1 MADQDSKTE
10 EPTQRKL
17 EKAREEGQFAR
28 SQDLTVA
35 MITLGAALAIYA
47 IGIYFP
53 RNILELMTSLFL
65 LDQNLIENPNSM
77 QASFLTAFVNLL
89 LLFLPVVIVTI
100 VMALGANFLFGGI
113 GFSIKGFLPKGQKIN
128 PLSGLKKIFSAKSL
142 FELVKSLLKLVVISG
157 FLYFCYVLFWEK
169 LLIIGAL
176 STQVA
181 IISGLSIVAQA
192 FVVLSIAL
200 LIIAAVDAPYQFFQF
215 KDQQKMSFQEIKDE
229 YKESEGQPEVKR
241 KIREKQREAA
251 MASMIDA
258 IKDADVV
265 VTNPNHFAVAL
276 SYQVGGTAAPVV
288 IAKGMNLIAERI
300 KEEAKNL
307 GVTIFEQPEL
317 ARALYFTTD
326 INSQIPEQLY
336 KVVAEVIAYVF
347 NLNAFVAD
355 QRQVQKPLI
364 RVPDDCRYD
373 EFGRSINKS
382 D

>member
-317 ARALYFTTD
+317 ARALYFTTE

>member
-100 VMALGANFLFGGI
+100 VMALGANFLFGVI
-113 GFSIKGFLPKGQKIN
+113 GFSIKGVLPKGQKIN

-157 FLYFCYVLFWEK
+157 FLYFCYVLFWAK

-317 ARALYFTTD
+317 ARALYFTTE

-373 EFGRSINKS
+373 EFGRAINKS

>member
-1 MADQDSKTE
+1 MADQESKTE

-35 MITLGAALAIYA
+35 LITIGAAVS
-47 IGIYFP
+47 IYFVGSYFSGS
-53 RNILELMTSLFL
+53 ILELMQGLFF

-77 QASFLTAFVNLL
+77 QATFLTAFVDLL
-89 LLFLPVVIVTI
+89 LLFSPVIIVTI
-100 VMALGANFLFGGI
+100 VMAIAANYLFGGV
-113 GFSIKGFLPKGQKIN
+113 GFSIKAFMPKGQKIN
-128 PLSGLKKIFSAKSL
+128 PISGLKKIFSAKSL
-142 FELVKSLLKLVVISG
+142 FELAKSLIKLIVISG
-157 FLYFCYVLFWEK
+157 FLFFCYVLFWGE
-169 LLIIGAL
+169 LLAVGTLPTHL
-176 STQVA
+176 SIV
-181 IISGLSIVAQA
+181 SGLSIVAQS
-192 FVVLSIAL
+192 FILLSIAL
-200 LIIAAVDAPYQFFQF
+200 LIIAAMDAPYQFFQF

-251 MASMIDA
+251 MTSMIEA
-258 IKDADVV
+258 IQDADVV

-300 KEEAKNL
+300 KEEAKKH

-326 INSQIPEQLY
+326 TNSQIPEKLY
-336 KVVAEVIAYVF
+336 KVVAEVIAYVY
-347 NLNAFVAD
+347 NLNTFLAD
-355 QRQVQKPLI
+355 QRQIQRPII
-364 RVPDDCRYD
+364 RVPDDYKYD
-373 EFGRSINKS
+373 EFGRTINKS
-382 D
+382 T

>member
-28 SQDLTVA
+28 SQDLTIA

-317 ARALYFTTD
+317 ARALYFTTE

-373 EFGRSINKS
+373 EFGRAINKS

>member
-53 RNILELMTSLFL
+53 RDILELMTSLFL

-169 LLIIGAL
+169 LLSIGTL
-176 STQVA
+176 STQLA

-317 ARALYFTTD
+317 ARALYFTTE

-373 EFGRSINKS
+373 EFGRAINKS

>member
-53 RNILELMTSLFL
+53 RDILELMTSLFL

-317 ARALYFTTD
+317 ARALYFTTE

-373 EFGRSINKS
+373 EFGRAINKS

>member
-77 QASFLTAFVNLL
+77 QASFLTAFVDLL

-317 ARALYFTTD
+317 ARALYFTTE

-373 EFGRSINKS
+373 EFGRAINKS

>member
-169 LLIIGAL
+169 LLSIGTL
-176 STQVA
+176 STQLA

-192 FVVLSIAL
+192 FVVLSVAL

-373 EFGRSINKS
+373 EFGRAINKS

>member
-128 PLSGLKKIFSAKSL
+128 PLNGLKKIFSAKSL

-181 IISGLSIVAQA
+181 IISGLSIVAQS

-317 ARALYFTTD
+317 ARALYFTTE

-373 EFGRSINKS
+373 EFGRAINKS

>member
-35 MITLGAALAIYA
+35 MITLGAALTIYA

-128 PLSGLKKIFSAKSL
+128 PLNGLKKIFSAKSL

-317 ARALYFTTD
+317 ARALYFTTE

-373 EFGRSINKS
+373 EFGRAINKS

>member
-53 RNILELMTSLFL
+53 SNILELMTSLFL

-169 LLIIGAL
+169 LLSIGTL
-176 STQVA
+176 STQLA

-326 INSQIPEQLY
+326 TNSQIPEQLY

-373 EFGRSINKS
+373 EFGRAINKS

>member
-169 LLIIGAL
+169 LLSIGTL
-176 STQVA
+176 STQLA

-317 ARALYFTTD
+317 ARALYFTTE

-373 EFGRSINKS
+373 EFGRAINKS

>member
-100 VMALGANFLFGGI
+100 VMAFTANFLFGGI

-157 FLYFCYVLFWEK
+157 FLYFCYALFWER
-169 LLIIGAL
+169 LLTIGTL
-176 STQVA
+176 STQLA
-181 IISGLSIVAQA
+181 IVSGLSIVAQA
-192 FVVLSIAL
+192 FIVLSVAL

-276 SYQVGGTAAPVV
+276 SYQVGGAAAPVV

-300 KEEAKNL
+300 KEEAKKH

-347 NLNAFVAD
+347 NLNAFMAD

-373 EFGRSINKS
+373 EFGRTLNKS

>member
-35 MITLGAALAIYA
+35 SITLGAALAIYA

-77 QASFLTAFVNLL
+77 QASFLTAFVDLL

-100 VMALGANFLFGGI
+100 VMAIGANFLFGGI
-113 GFSIKGFLPKGQKIN
+113 GFSIKGFLPKSQKIN
-128 PLSGLKKIFSAKSL
+128 PLSGLKKIFSTKSL

-157 FLYFCYVLFWEK
+157 FLYFCYVLFWAR
-169 LLIIGAL
+169 LLSIGTL
-176 STQVA
+176 STQLA
-181 IISGLSIVAQA
+181 IISGMSIVAQA

-288 IAKGMNLIAERI
+288 IAKGMNLIAEKI
-300 KEEAKNL
+300 KEEAKNH

-317 ARALYFTTD
+317 ARALYFTTE

-373 EFGRSINKS
+373 EFGRAINKS

>member
-100 VMALGANFLFGGI
+100 VMAVTANFLFGGI

-157 FLYFCYVLFWEK
+157 FLYFCYALFWER
-169 LLIIGAL
+169 LLTIGTL
-176 STQVA
+176 STQLA

-192 FVVLSIAL
+192 FIVLSVAL

-276 SYQVGGTAAPVV
+276 SYQVGGAAAPVV

-300 KEEAKNL
+300 KEEAKKH

-347 NLNAFVAD
+347 NLNAFMAD

-373 EFGRSINKS
+373 EFGRAISKS

>member
-128 PLSGLKKIFSAKSL
+128 PLNGLKKIFSAKSL

-181 IISGLSIVAQA
+181 IVSGLSIVAQA

-317 ARALYFTTD
+317 ARALYFTTE

-373 EFGRSINKS
+373 EFGRAINKS

>member
-169 LLIIGAL
+169 LLSIGTL
-176 STQVA
+176 STQLA

-192 FVVLSIAL
+192 FVVLSVAL

>member
-317 ARALYFTTD
+317 ARALYFTTE

-373 EFGRSINKS
+373 EFGRAINRS